1 MNSIAR
7 ARQDV
12 AWDLEGLN
20 DTLDGASP
28 ETIVRWALAQNLSVV
43 TSTSFGP
50 QSAAMLH
57 LTNKLGPGLRH
68 FGSIQ
73 GLPPPARESS
83 LVI

>member
-28 ETIVRWALAQNLSVV
+28 ETIV
-43 TSTSFGP
+43 
-50 QSAAMLH
+50 
-57 LTNKLGPGLRH
+57 
-68 FGSIQ
+68 
-73 GLPPPARESS
+73 
-83 LVI
+83 